1 MPVYGR
7 AEIPKTN
14 PMKIAPVR
22 HVILV
27 VTVLSAALSVR
38 ADAASHAEI
47 VKERDSV
54 LSQIL
59 AEREAR
65 RPTGM
70 ANEDDIAA
78 AQIALYSFRRDV
90 AATNAEK
97 IKNQELIAAIFEKK
111 LEYTK
116 AKMHAGM
123 GSKIEILEATDA
135 CLEAKQ
141 VLEELRLDEK
151 KG

>member
-1 MPVYGR
+1 
-7 AEIPKTN
+7 
-14 PMKIAPVR
+14 MKIAPVR

-59 AEREAR
+59 AECEAR
-65 RPTGM
+65 RPTGT

-90 AATNAEK
+90 AATTTEK
-97 IKNQELIAAIFEKK
+97 IKNQELIAAIHEKK
-111 LEYTK
+111 LEYMK
-116 AKMHAGM
+116 AKMHIGLV
-123 GSKIEILEATDA
+123 SKIQVLEATNSS
-135 CLEAKQ
+135 LEAKQ
-141 VLEELRLDEK
+141 VLEELRLNEK
-151 KG
+151 KV